1 MSTTPQRGP
10 GMLTPALYPIPY
22 ATATG
27 GQINGAAGPLT
38 LAAGQTQ
45 VIPAGQFMIQP
56 GSYTFLQAK
65 DPITGLWRMAS
76 ANPGVAR
83 FVDSDG
89 QNYRLANLT
98 GCPVGALMTNVGS
111 GYTSAPTVAAS
122 AGSSAWT
129 AVVGGAINST
139 VTVTTAGAG
148 YVHPPTLVFSA
159 PPAGGI
165 QASGIAVVSGGAIS
179 SVTVTNQGGGYT
191 VAPTITVV
199 PSPLD
204 TITTTAVLTV
214 NATLAGS
221 GTVVGVL
228 CTDPGV
234 PQTSVVTLSFTG
246 GGGASAAATVVG
258 CYACTGFTKAVDG
271 AGYGNAQPM
280 LLVTG
285 GGVTAG
291 TPGSVVNPQLGAGIF
306 QPRQANI
313 SLTSTAGG
321 IIQTSGA
328 VINDAGLFQAV
339 PLGFVIAG
347 GTGLATTTAGAT
359 MTIGGITDTSLIFP
373 V

>member
-1 MSTTPQRGP
+1 MAATAQRGA

-27 GQINGAAGPLT
+27 GQVNAAAGPLT

-45 VIPAGQFMIQP
+45 IIPAGQYYVQP
-56 GSYTFLQAK
+56 GNYTFIQTR
-65 DPITGLWRMAS
+65 DPITGTWRMMGHS
-76 ANPGVAR
+76 PGVAR
-83 FVDSDG
+83 FVNSDG

-98 GCPVGALMTNVGS
+98 GCAIGALMTNVGS

-122 AGSSAWT
+122 SGSSAFT

-148 YVHPPTLVFSA
+148 YIHPPTLIFSA

-165 QASGIAVVSGGAIS
+165 QASGVAVVSAGAIS

-214 NATLAGS
+214 NATLTGS
-221 GTVVGVL
+221 GTVVGLL
-228 CTDPGV
+228 CTDHGTPL
-234 PQTSVVTLSFTG
+234 TSVATLSFTG
-246 GGGASAAATVVG
+246 GGGASAAATLVG
-258 CYACTGFTKAVDG
+258 CYAATGFTVAVNG

-280 LLVTG
+280 LLQTG

-291 TPGSVVNPQLGAGIF
+291 TPGAVVNPQLGAGLF
-306 QPRQANI
+306 VPRQANI

-339 PLGFVIAG
+339 PLGFVLAG

-359 MTIGGITDTSLIFP
+359 VTIGGVSDTSLIFP
-373 V
+373 A